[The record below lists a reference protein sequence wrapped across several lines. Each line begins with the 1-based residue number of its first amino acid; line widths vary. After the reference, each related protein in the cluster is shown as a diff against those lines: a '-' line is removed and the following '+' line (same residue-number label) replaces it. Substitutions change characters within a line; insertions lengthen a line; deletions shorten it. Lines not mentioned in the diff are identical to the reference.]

1 MKVLCHALLL
11 MLAPVVAIQQPSSDP
26 ADYRLL
32 IDGQPI
38 AQGTVWLYYYGWGYL
53 HRTELGTIQQGVV
66 RIGLQAE
73 TLSDINSPQPPDAFL
88 IAVEVPG
95 VGWFRS
101 ADFTDPLENLPR
113 MLRSLGA
120 AGTARGSDAVAI
132 SLQAPATQS
141 IQILDGDGNPRP
153 GVELAISTLVAS
165 TNHCG
170 VHMNFSVA
178 GSTTVDD
185 VRRVVTDNDGRAQ
198 FVAPL
203 EPLYLDATYYT
214 ESDRDGRHVLT
225 REEGIKLE
233 PERLHV
239 VRQIWEPPPTR
250 LFRIKVTTAGRVP
263 VRGVQISE
271 VVNTASCG
279 VNRMVIGATDGDGNG
294 SLDFAPEMID
304 SISLG
309 REDLDTTLP
318 LTGQELN
325 ELFEKGRV
333 DIKLPAGSRL
343 EGP

>member
-11 MLAPVVAIQQPSSDP
+11 MLAPVGIQHASPEP
-26 ADYRLL
+26 ADYRML

-53 HRTELGTIQQGVV
+53 QRTELGTIQQGGV
-66 RIGLQAE
+66 RIELQAE
-73 TLSDINSPQPPDAFL
+73 TLNGINAPQPPDAFL
-88 IAVEVPG
+88 VAVEVPG

-101 ADFTDPLENLPR
+101 ADFTDPAESLPK
-113 MLRSLGA
+113 MVRSLGVA
-120 AGTARGSDAVAI
+120 TTARGSDEVAI
-132 SLQAPATQS
+132 SLQAPANQS
-141 IQILDGDGNPRP
+141 IQILDGNGNSRP
-153 GVELAISTLVAS
+153 GMELTISTLVAS

-178 GSTTVDD
+178 GSSTVDD

-225 REEGIKLE
+225 MKEGIKLE

-239 VRQIWEPPPTR
+239 VRQIWEPPPPR
-250 LFRIKVTTAGRVP
+250 LFRIKVMTAGGAP
-263 VRGVQISE
+263 AGGVQVFE
-271 VVNTASCG
+271 
-279 VNRMVIGATDGDGNG
+279 TDNVDACVSPRPVGTTDGNG
-294 SLDFAPEMID
+294 DGRVDLSPEMIGYMF
-304 SISLG
+304 LG
-309 REDLDTTLP
+309 REGVDGTRP

-325 ELFEKGRV
+325 DLVENGQVE
-333 DIKLPAGSRL
+333 IKLPPGSRL

>member
-1 MKVLCHALLL
+1 MKLLCHALLL
-11 MLAPVVAIQQPSSDP
+11 MLAPVGIQQASAEP
-26 ADYRLL
+26 ADYHLL

-53 HRTELGTIQQGVV
+53 QRSELGTIQQGAV
-66 RIGLQAE
+66 RIELRGD
-73 TLSDINSPQPPDAFL
+73 TLNSINSPQAPDAFL
-88 IAVEVPG
+88 VAVEVPG

-101 ADFTDPLENLPR
+101 ADFTDPAENLPR
-113 MLRSLGA
+113 MLRSLGVA
-120 AGTARGSDAVAI
+120 TTARGSDAVAI

-153 GVELAISTLVAS
+153 GMELAISTLVAS

-170 VHMNFSVA
+170 VHMNFSFA
-178 GSTTVDD
+178 GSTSVDD
-185 VRRVVTDNDGRAQ
+185 FRHVVTDNDGRAQ
-198 FVAPL
+198 FTAPL
-203 EPLYLDATYYT
+203 EPLYLDAMYYT

-225 REEGIKLE
+225 MKEGIKLE

-250 LFRIKVTTAGRVP
+250 LFRIKVTTAVGVP
-263 VRGVQISE
+263 VSGVPISE
-271 VVNTASCG
+271 AVNTASCG
-279 VNRMVIGATDGDGNG
+279 VNWAIVSATDGDGNA
-294 SLDFAPEMID
+294 SLDLAPEMIE
-304 SISLG
+304 SIFLG
-309 REDLDTTLP
+309 REDVDTRRP

-333 DIKLPAGSRL
+333 DIKLPPGSRL